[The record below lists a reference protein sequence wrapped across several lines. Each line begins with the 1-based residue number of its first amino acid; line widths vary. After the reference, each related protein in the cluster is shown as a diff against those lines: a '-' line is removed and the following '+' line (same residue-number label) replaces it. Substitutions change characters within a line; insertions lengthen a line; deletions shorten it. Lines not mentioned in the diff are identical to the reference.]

1 MLDHMKKP
9 YAYEAL
15 AAVAA
20 MFGVA
25 LFVSGLM
32 PFINPELVDL
42 QQTGEYS
49 PRMLFLV
56 PTLFSLPIFGVSWR
70 LNTKA
75 QGIRRELKVSAPA
88 AKEAPWQLRLKWVI
102 FAIVAI
108 LVLYAF
114 LW

>member
-1 MLDHMKKP
+1 MKKL

-20 MFGVA
+20 FFGVV
-25 LFVSGLM
+25 LVVSGLM
-32 PFINPELVDL
+32 PFINPEQVDL
-42 QQTGEYS
+42 RQTGEYS

-56 PTLFSLPIFGVSWR
+56 PTLLSLPIFGVSWR

-75 QGIRRELKVSAPA
+75 QEIRRAQKVSAAAAPA
-88 AKEAPWQLRLKWVI
+88 VEQAPLERKLKW
-102 FAIVAI
+102 FLFGIVAL
-108 LVLYAF
+108 LVIYAF